1 MLLLRRVC
9 STTSLRLIGPW
20 RPIASSTAKAR
31 DTAGARSTFAVL
43 VLERLSTVLR
53 LRHGRPILA
62 RMPVPGR
69 AGHDRCPAPQAAP
82 PHPYTQA
89 RAGRRRRPSGT
100 CQKGNPSGSADRL
113 RGTSG
118 SRGLPRSRL
127 MLALAGR
134 GAGWRDHRVP
144 GSGFCPSST
153 AWALPGP
160 AIAPMGNEITHLPGV
175 LRI

>member
-62 RMPVPGR
+62 RMPAPGR
-69 AGHDRCPAPQAAP
+69 AGHDRYPARGQHP
-82 PHPYTQA
+82 PATSAWLEASDDSGTQA
-89 RAGRRRRPSGT
+89 
-100 CQKGNPSGSADRL
+100 L
-113 RGTSG
+113 
-118 SRGLPRSRL
+118 
-127 MLALAGR
+127 
-134 GAGWRDHRVP
+134 
-144 GSGFCPSST
+144 
-153 AWALPGP
+153 
-160 AIAPMGNEITHLPGV
+160 GV
-175 LRI
+175 AR